1 MSKANVKTSDT
12 LWSAFKK
19 EDTPVVSK
27 TFGAYRKLLS
37 TLLQKFG
44 CLKIIAEI
52 CAEVGTTKIPMI
64 ESKNNSILLDISSE
78 TLKKAKQ
85 LNSILKM

>member
-1 MSKANVKTSDT
+1 MSDT
-12 LWSAFKK
+12 FWFMFKK
-19 EDTPVVSK
+19 EDTPAVSK

-37 TLLQKFG
+37 TLLQKWG
-44 CLKIIAEI
+44 NLKIIAEI

-64 ESKNNSILLDISSE
+64 ESKNDSILLDISSE